1 MQGFGDLPPPPELL
15 ATLGCAC
22 SEEDA
27 GSSSGS
33 RARGSQMALGALVAL
48 TQKAVRWARQ
58 TSQGLQEAP
67 RAGLWL
73 SGPSGLDLH
82 LHFVFSFTPHHSPC
96 LCS

>member
-1 MQGFGDLPPPPELL
+1 
-15 ATLGCAC
+15 
-22 SEEDA
+22 
-27 GSSSGS
+27 
-33 RARGSQMALGALVAL
+33 MAPGALVAL
-48 TQKAVRWARQ
+48 TQKKAVRWARQ